1 MGQSNSA
8 ATAMTDTESMISLRN
23 LRVSYG
29 EREILHGIGFD
40 VMRGETLVIL
50 GGSGSG
56 KSTLLRALVGLERPS
71 SGGIWLRG
79 QNIAAI
85 SSGEMGEIRKK
96 IDISLRVGALRCP

>member
-50 GGSGSG
+50 DR
-56 KSTLLRALVGLERPS
+56 KSV
-71 SGGIWLRG
+71 
-79 QNIAAI
+79 
-85 SSGEMGEIRKK
+85 
-96 IDISLRVGALRCP
+96 V